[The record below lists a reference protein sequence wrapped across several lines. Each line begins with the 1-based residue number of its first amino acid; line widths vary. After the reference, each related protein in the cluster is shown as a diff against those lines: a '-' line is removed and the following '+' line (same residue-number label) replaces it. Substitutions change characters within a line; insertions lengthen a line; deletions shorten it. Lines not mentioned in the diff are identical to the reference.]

1 MFRFAQ
7 FLGSEGISVS
17 LSSVDYDPYTQYN
30 YLFKLD
36 GDYVDN
42 QISEKLDP
50 EVQALE
56 KLIEEST
63 STGQF
68 TCVTAGDPTITI
80 GGSTIAPTIAVNTA
94 CFSNCQG
101 TVACVTGGTGTTST
115 GGSSPAISLTNTGVS
130 AG

>member
-42 QISEKLDP
+42 EISKKLDL
-50 EVQALE
+50 EIQALE
-56 KLIEEST
+56 KLI
-63 STGQF
+63 Q
-68 TCVTAGDPTITI
+68 DQQLLID
-80 GGSTIAPTIAVNTA
+80 NL
-94 CFSNCQG
+94 
-101 TVACVTGGTGTTST
+101 
-115 GGSSPAISLTNTGVS
+115 ISEVEILKENS
-130 AG
+130 

>member
-42 QISEKLDP
+42 EISKKLDP
-50 EVQALE
+50 EIQALVKGMQE
-56 KLIEEST
+56 QQLVIDNLISEVKDLKNKLES
-63 STGQF
+63 S
-68 TCVTAGDPTITI
+68 
-80 GGSTIAPTIAVNTA
+80 
-94 CFSNCQG
+94 
-101 TVACVTGGTGTTST
+101 
-115 GGSSPAISLTNTGVS
+115 
-130 AG
+130 